1 VEPAARERTPAANG
15 MAPKDHAAAHCAVA
29 GVTIAICWALTAYN
43 LNLRP
48 YKACIPINRHT
59 IASTQGG
66 MHIRARA
73 TVLAD
78 QGAACL
84 TPGGGRWPTRLRRS

>member
-1 VEPAARERTPAANG
+1 MVWP
-15 MAPKDHAAAHCAVA
+15 PKTHAAARCAVA
-29 GVTIAICWALTAYN
+29 GVPIAICWALTAYN

-84 TPGGGRWPTRLRRS
+84 TPGGWPLADTAAKELNVPNSA